1 MNKKTLSPLAAALGT
16 TFVVSL
22 AASPVTQAATNPFAM
37 HELSNGYMQV
47 AEGNCGGMKDEEKQA
62 ESKCGANKD
71 TSAEGKCGE
80 GKCGEKRKAHEGKC
94 GEGKCG
100 ANKD

>member
-47 AEGNCGGMKDEEKQA
+47 AEGNCGDKKDDMKTEDSSGGKMDDQKKAEGNCGDKKEEMKEEK
-62 ESKCGANKD
+62 K
-71 TSAEGKCGE
+71 AEGNCG
-80 GKCGEKRKAHEGKC
+80 H
-94 GEGKCG
+94 
-100 ANKD
+100 